1 MITFENVVRHFN
13 SAGSGSYM
21 LEVSLEDA
29 QVSTH
34 PFQLTSVGGSG
45 TVSVLHMSPDTV
57 RELADAIYRMLEMV
71 DEYESEG
78 E

>member
-1 MITFENVVRHFN
+1 
-13 SAGSGSYM
+13 M

-34 PFQLTSVGGSG
+34 PFQLTSVDGRGA
-45 TVSVLHMSPDTV
+45 VAVLHMSPDTV
-57 RELADAIYRMLEMV
+57 RELADAIHGMLDMV
-71 DEYESEG
+71 DDYESED

>member
-1 MITFENVVRHFN
+1 
-13 SAGSGSYM
+13 M

-34 PFQLTSVGGSG
+34 PFQLASIDGGG
-45 TVSVLHMSPDTV
+45 TLSILHMSPDTV

-71 DEYESEG
+71 DNYEG
-78 E
+78 EGE

>member
-1 MITFENVVRHFN
+1 
-13 SAGSGSYM
+13 M

-34 PFQLTSVGGSG
+34 PFQLTSVDGGG
-45 TVSVLHMSPDTV
+45 NAAVLQMSPDTV

-71 DEYESEG
+71 DDYEG
-78 E
+78 EDE

>member
-34 PFQLTSVGGSG
+34 PFQLTAVDGSG
-45 TVSVLHMSPDTV
+45 TAAVLHMSPDTV
-57 RELADAIYRMLEMV
+57 RELADAIRRMLEMV
-71 DEYESEG
+71 DDYESED